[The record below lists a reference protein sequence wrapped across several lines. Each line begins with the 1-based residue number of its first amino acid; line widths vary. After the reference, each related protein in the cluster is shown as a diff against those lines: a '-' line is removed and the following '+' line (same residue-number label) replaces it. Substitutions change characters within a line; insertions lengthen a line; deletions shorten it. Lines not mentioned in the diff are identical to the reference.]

1 MGGDGGWKGNWGIAL
16 CGFTS
21 QHSNCSDLTSR
32 GRGGTGRLSGG
43 HQQTIQGA
51 ASNCPAKQIVVRNKN
66 GTKIVH
72 LLTK

>member
-1 MGGDGGWKGNWGIAL
+1 MWGTRGDGRGIGGAAL

-32 GRGGTGRLSGG
+32 GMGGGTGRLSGG

-51 ASNCPAKQIVVRNKN
+51 ASNCPAKQIVVRNK
-66 GTKIVH
+66 KWH
-72 LLTK
+72 